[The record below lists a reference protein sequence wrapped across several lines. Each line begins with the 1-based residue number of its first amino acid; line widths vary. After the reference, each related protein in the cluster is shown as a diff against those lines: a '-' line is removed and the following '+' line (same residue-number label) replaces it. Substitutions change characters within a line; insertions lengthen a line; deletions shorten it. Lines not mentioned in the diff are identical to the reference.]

1 MPATPP
7 TPYNDELRF
16 KQLGDTTVDRYA
28 AARAGLDD
36 RRYAALAA
44 LRNRAAITGGAEDA
58 YTSGAGAQWGTMAD
72 IADRRIEGDRG
83 RVDAWWDLMPT
94 VQYERLKGLG
104 AAGMA
109 EFDRAR
115 KKRAAA
121 AAARANTGGGGG
133 LAYAPTEPWNPWSA
147 VEDAYKAL
155 TQYDTQPRSGNGRA
169 PVM

>member
-7 TPYNDELRF
+7 TPYSDELRF
-16 KQLGDTTVDRYA
+16 KQLGETTVDRYA

-36 RRYAALAA
+36 SRYAALAQ
-44 LRNRAAITGGAEDA
+44 LRNRAALTGGAEDA
-58 YTSGAGAQWGTMAD
+58 YTSGAGAQWGRMAD

-83 RVDAWWDLMPT
+83 RADAWWDLMPT

-104 AAGMA
+104 AAGQA

-121 AAARANTGGGGG
+121 AARSNGGGGG
-133 LAYAPTEPWNPWSA
+133 GGMAYAPTEPWNPWAA
-147 VEDAYKAL
+147 VEEAYKAL
-155 TQYDTQPRSGNGRA
+155 AQYDTAPRSGSRLA
-169 PVM
+169 PVR